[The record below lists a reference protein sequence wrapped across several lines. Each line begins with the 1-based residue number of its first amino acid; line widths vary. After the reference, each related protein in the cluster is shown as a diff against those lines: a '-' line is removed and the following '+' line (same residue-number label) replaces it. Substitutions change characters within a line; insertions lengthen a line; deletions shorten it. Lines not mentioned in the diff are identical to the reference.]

1 MGLLKGL
8 VIRRSKRVGRN
19 GRVHLSKSGLSY
31 SHKIGPLTL
40 NTRGRGSVRLGRG
53 ISWRL

>member
-8 VIRRSKRVGRN
+8 VIRRSKRAGRK
-19 GRVHLSKSGLSY
+19 GRVHMSKSGLSY
-31 SHKIGPLTL
+31 SHRFGPLTL